1 MFDGRVPSTVFKS
14 SLCGNVPSGRVRT
27 DLAAPHA
34 PRWHSE
40 RPGPARQP
48 GGGAHDER
56 EAAAA
61 RAGAVPRAP
70 AQGARRQC
78 FRFYRLTSLCSPE
91 AKRGEF
97 LTFNLKHFPAVF
109 HRFLHGRHSRSV
121 EAAEALRGAGGQ
133 VAPSFSLGGLCQPR
147 LLAMAPP
154 LCDASPWRG
163 RRRPVAAETPKT
175 PIESAGP
182 GWHRRARCRGPGN
195 GTGRRVTSPL
205 RNSGRTAG
213 RPPGSGSS
221 PVGAATPRGD
231 LSYTPWGKG
240 LCSKRLT
247 SLPVSTGA

>member
-27 DLAAPHA
+27 DLAAPHV

-61 RAGAVPRAP
+61 RGGAVPRAP

-78 FRFYRLTSLCSPE
+78 FRFHRLTSLCSPE

-133 VAPSFSLGGLCQPR
+133 AAPSFSLGGLCQPR
-147 LLAMAPP
+147 LLAMAPRCVTLP
-154 LCDASPWRG
+154 LGADRGGLWPQRPRRPRSSLRGRDGTAERAAGGLETGLGDASRARSGTRG
-163 RRRPVAAETPKT
+163 ARPGDPRVPAAPLWAQRHRAET
-175 PIESAGP
+175 
-182 GWHRRARCRGPGN
+182 
-195 GTGRRVTSPL
+195 
-205 RNSGRTAG
+205 
-213 RPPGSGSS
+213 
-221 PVGAATPRGD
+221 
-231 LSYTPWGKG
+231 
-240 LCSKRLT
+240 
-247 SLPVSTGA
+247 